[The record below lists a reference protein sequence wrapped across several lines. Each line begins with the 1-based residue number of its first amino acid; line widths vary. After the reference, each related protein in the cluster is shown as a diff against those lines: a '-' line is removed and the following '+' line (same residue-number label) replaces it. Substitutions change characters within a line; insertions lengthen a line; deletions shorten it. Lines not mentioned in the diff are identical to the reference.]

1 MHREKAGGA
10 QQRKFL
16 DEDPRRSPVVS
27 MASTPAFRP
36 FNLFYAGCD
45 RFCLVSACWQ
55 TNRPADPVGCLLYST
70 LRLIIRRVREGL
82 CDALT
87 DSANSIWWSVLLAP
101 EFIGPVTLS
110 GVELYTP
117 ECDDDASFHLSLA
130 LGEPRVS
137 ECSFC
142 LL

>member
-1 MHREKAGGA
+1 MHREKVGGA

-16 DEDPRRSPVVS
+16 DEEPRRPPVVS

-87 DSANSIWWSVLLAP
+87 DSANSTRWSVLLAP
-101 EFIGPVTLS
+101 EFVSPVNLS
-110 GVELYTP
+110 SMELYTLGC
-117 ECDDDASFHLSLA
+117 EGGASFHLSLA
-130 LGEPRVS
+130 LIEPRVS
-137 ECSFC
+137 ECSLYFW
-142 LL
+142 